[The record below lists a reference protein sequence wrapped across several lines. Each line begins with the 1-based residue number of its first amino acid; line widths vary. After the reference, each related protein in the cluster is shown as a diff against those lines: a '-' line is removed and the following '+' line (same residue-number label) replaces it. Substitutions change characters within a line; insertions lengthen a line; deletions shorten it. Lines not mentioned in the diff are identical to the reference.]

1 MNTQELIKALVSPE
15 EQQAIRVNR
24 ARQLAQSLYELSLI
38 ETFSEQEE
46 FEKSNKQALLV
57 KQITPLL
64 DIVSDADDDAD
75 TV

>member
-1 MNTQELIKALVSPE
+1 MNTQELINALVSPE

-75 TV
+75 TA

>member
-38 ETFSEQEE
+38 ATFSEPPE